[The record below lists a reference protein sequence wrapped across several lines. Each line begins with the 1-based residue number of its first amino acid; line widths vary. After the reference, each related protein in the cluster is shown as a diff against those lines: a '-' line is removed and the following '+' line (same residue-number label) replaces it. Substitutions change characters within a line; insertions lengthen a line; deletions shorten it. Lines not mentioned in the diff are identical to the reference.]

1 MQDTVVKTYRGRERE
16 AMEAFRQD
24 AERMAA
30 NGYHPVSQTYAQGT
44 YGCASFIFALLLC
57 VILVGFIVFIYMLIV
72 KPAGTLT
79 VTYAKNSAAQ
89 VGTTKDCP
97 QCAETVKAAAMKCRF
112 CGFDF
117 PADQVTQE
125 PQQELDQAPTGA
137 SGIQAFG
144 HDLGV
149 LGPRSGSGTAF
160 MRWVLCTSSASLAG
174 RASRRDF
181 GCSRRQPSKIE
192 HDGQRG
198 RGGR

>member
-1 MQDTVVKTYRGRERE
+1 M
-16 AMEAFRQD
+16 
-24 AERMAA
+24 
-30 NGYHPVSQTYAQGT
+30 
-44 YGCASFIFALLLC
+44 C

-149 LGPRSGSGTAF
+149 LWSKK
-160 MRWVLCTSSASLAG
+160 WVRYSVYAMGVVYFIGFFGWAG
-174 RASRRDF
+174 
-181 GCSRRQPSKIE
+181 K
-192 HDGQRG
+192 
-198 RGGR
+198 